1 MAEWLQ
7 QEVGVTQ
14 WIVTFINP
22 FGTINIMALIISAV
36 STALLLDGVEGSKTV
51 TNWMTTIK
59 VAFVVFMGLGGII
72 VSSEKLE
79 TFCPSIVWVC
89 RNLCWVDALFIWLP
103 RLRRSLLCCG

>member
-36 STALLLDGVEGSKTV
+36 STALLLDGVEPSKTV

-59 VAFVVFMGLGGII
+59 VAFVVFMGLGGI
-72 VSSEKLE
+72 ELFQGKNG
-79 TFCPSIVWVC
+79 
-89 RNLCWVDALFIWLP
+89 NLLSLH
-103 RLRRSLLCCG
+103 RLGVQEPLLGRRFVHLVT